1 MTPHLQDGA
10 LKKKRRLN
18 GKHPDTEELPETPSR
33 RLRGKQLS
41 SPGHEAPVEDA
52 DGQQLVR
59 ARRNEDGSVSP
70 ENLEHALQ
78 EAQLSLGDARR
89 HAKWQS
95 MARMMGARSCPPLIK
110 EKWESCGNDKRL
122 KNKVFEL
129 FLATGGDVG
138 QMNAVETIVRT

>member
-18 GKHPDTEELPETPSR
+18 GKQLSTGDLPETPHR
-33 RLRGKQLS
+33 RLRGKQVS
-41 SPGHEAPVEDA
+41 SPRDEAPVESA
-52 DGQQLVR
+52 DGLVR
-59 ARRNEDGSVSP
+59 VARNEDGSVSP